1 MTGRRT
7 PGSAGA
13 PGSDFERLGDLLG
26 EVGALR
32 SSRAEGKSTT
42 DAGPDTGRRLASLWA
57 DAVGPEI
64 AENTE
69 PLRVK
74 QGRLVVA
81 ASSSAWAQTLQL
93 MGGEIKARL
102 NTLMESEEV
111 QEISFRHAGWE
122 NRPRY
127 EEKGTPAPARGEELS
142 EEQCAALGEVER
154 LDLDSDLRE
163 KIRQAMQA
171 SFGRGEQ
178 DSGR

>member
-1 MTGRRT
+1 
-7 PGSAGA
+7 
-13 PGSDFERLGDLLG
+13 
-26 EVGALR
+26 
-32 SSRAEGKSTT
+32 
-42 DAGPDTGRRLASLWA
+42 
-57 DAVGPEI
+57 
-64 AENTE
+64 
-69 PLRVK
+69 
-74 QGRLVVA
+74 
-81 ASSSAWAQTLQL
+81 
-93 MGGEIKARL
+93 
-102 NTLMESEEV
+102 MESEEV